1 MYKDLEIG
9 KARVALL
16 KHTNMVEYTMEE
28 HKRVFATEDI
38 PEGMKRGEL
47 NNH

>member
-28 HKRVFATEDI
+28 YKRVFPSEDI
-38 PEGMKRGEL
+38 PECMK
-47 NNH
+47 